1 VACCSRPYASSA
13 VVLIPTSLASRERIR
28 LPGQYLLVDG
38 GRATFAIA
46 APEDF
51 EAAFREHFAPVHRFI
66 ARRVGK
72 ALAEDLSAEVF
83 ATAYRRR
90 TAYRPERGSLRSWL
104 YGIAANVVRGY
115 WRDEQQLLELD
126 ARVAQGV
133 LGPLAGAQFADA
145 ADDRVVAATVAPR
158 IAGALAA
165 LSSEQREVLVL
176 HAWADLSHEEIAAAL
191 GIAQG
196 TARSRLSRARAA
208 LRAQLGEFDFDQWT
222 FKEHDH
228 A

>member
-1 VACCSRPYASSA
+1 
-13 VVLIPTSLASRERIR
+13 LTERIW
-28 LPGQYLLVDG
+28 PSCQYLLVDG
-38 GRATFAIA
+38 KQATGAI
-46 APEDF
+46 EDF
-51 EAAFREHFAPVHRFI
+51 DAVFREHFAPVHRFI
-66 ARRVGK
+66 ARRVGTS
-72 ALAEDLSAEVF
+72 LAEDLAAEVF

-90 TAYRPERGSLRSWL
+90 AAYQPERASLRSWL
-104 YGIAANVVRGY
+104 YGIAANVVRGH

-126 ARVAQGV
+126 ARVAHES
-133 LGPLAGAQFADA
+133 LGQPSAAQFADA
-145 ADDRVVAATVAPR
+145 ADERLVAAALAPR

-165 LSSEQREVLVL
+165 LNGDQREVLLL
-176 HAWADLSHEEIAAAL
+176 HAWADLSHDEIAGAL

-222 FKEHDH
+222 FRERDH

>member
-1 VACCSRPYASSA
+1 M
-13 VVLIPTSLASRERIR
+13 T
-28 LPGQYLLVDG
+28 
-38 GRATFAIA
+38 
-46 APEDF
+46 APDDF
-51 EAAFREHFAPVHRFI
+51 EAVFRENFAPVHRFI

-72 ALAEDLSAEVF
+72 GLAEDLAAEVF

-90 TAYRPERGSLRSWL
+90 AAYHPERGSLRSWL

-126 ARVAQGV
+126 ARVARDF
-133 LGPLAGAQFADA
+133 LGPLPVAQSADA
-145 ADDRVVAATVAPR
+145 ADERVIAAALAPR

-165 LSSEQREVLVL
+165 LNREQREVLLL
-176 HAWADLSHEEIAAAL
+176 HAWADLSHEEIAGAL

-222 FKEHDH
+222 FREHDH